1 MAIIRIRKPSTDER
15 KDETRDALLDS
26 FDGHLSARL
35 QTPSKESIG
44 WWPLRPSISWS
55 ADGIFLREN
64 AMTGHVSF
72 LFSVALDEPRI
83 KEKRNW
89 KRLSLSSLGD
99 HKKEKRASAS
109 ALICSFLFF
118 FVYDRQGLLFDPG
131 QQVSISNSWPGFSWH
146 NDSECYRQE
155 KIKEKVGQAVS
166 VSRAYC
172 GPHQEREKERPT
184 WISSWRTQPLVQLFL
199 HILLA
204 FNLHLT
210 VGHHNNKG
218 KLMANRMKMKPTGE
232 GKHLLTNLITTARP
246 FLFHVIT
253 H

>member
-1 MAIIRIRKPSTDER
+1 MLFLNEKKCPSWR
-15 KDETRDALLDS
+15 KDSYHRHSHQFFFFHFQWKMKKKMTVNRWLS
-26 FDGHLSARL
+26 FSLAITKKKRKSYVTELESSFGHTFSLFCYWSPRTSL
-35 QTPSKESIG
+35 WS
-44 WWPLRPSISWS
+44 RP
-55 ADGIFLREN
+55 
-64 AMTGHVSF
+64 TC
-72 LFSVALDEPRI
+72 
-83 KEKRNW
+83 KEKR
-89 KRLSLSSLGD
+89 
-99 HKKEKRASAS
+99 
-109 ALICSFLFF
+109 
-118 FVYDRQGLLFDPG
+118 
-131 QQVSISNSWPGFSWH
+131 NSWPGFSWH